1 MSNEQFEPTI
11 IGFLCNWCAYAG
23 ADLAGVS
30 RLQYPPN
37 LRTIQDAVFRHRRA
51 APDIEGLSERGGW
64 RLRGGLTRRRLP
76 LPVGNYMTVKRTA
89 FMKKLLEFSGVD
101 PERLVLKWVSSAE
114 GPRFAQV
121 VTDFV
126 EKIRALGPSPLGR
139 ASAMEK
145 AG

>member
-1 MSNEQFEPTI
+1 
-11 IGFLCNWCAYAG
+11 
-23 ADLAGVS
+23 
-30 RLQYPPN
+30 
-37 LRTIQDAVFRHRRA
+37 
-51 APDIEGLSERGGW
+51 
-64 RLRGGLTRRRLP
+64 
-76 LPVGNYMTVKRTA
+76 MTVKRTA
-89 FMKKLLEFSGVD
+89 FMKQLLEFSGVD

-139 ASAMEK
+139 ASGMEK

>member
-1 MSNEQFEPTI
+1 
-11 IGFLCNWCAYAG
+11 
-23 ADLAGVS
+23 
-30 RLQYPPN
+30 
-37 LRTIQDAVFRHRRA
+37 
-51 APDIEGLSERGGW
+51 
-64 RLRGGLTRRRLP
+64 
-76 LPVGNYMTVKRTA
+76 
-89 FMKKLLEFSGVD
+89 MKKLLEFSGVD